1 MKVFLVEDSAPIVA
15 RLKDLLATV
24 PGASV
29 VGHAATAD
37 AAITG
42 IPAEQPDIVLLDLA
56 LADGTTGFDVLRAL
70 RPAMPDTGF
79 YMLSNHSADPY
90 RQLAERL
97 GARGFFDK
105 TRDIER
111 VRELMGAKRSCLQSS
126 C

>member
-15 RLKDLLATV
+15 RLKDLLAAV
-24 PGASV
+24 PGVSV

-37 AAITG
+37 AAIAA
-42 IPAEQPDIVLLDLA
+42 IPAERPDIVLLDLA

-70 RPAMPDTGF
+70 RPGMPETGF
-79 YMLSNHSADPY
+79 YMLSNHAADPY

-111 VRELMGAKRSCLQSS
+111 VRDLLGAKRPCLQSS

>member
-15 RLKDLLATV
+15 RLQDLLATL
-24 PGASV
+24 PGTSV

-37 AAITG
+37 AAIAA
-42 IPAEQPDIVLLDLA
+42 IPAERPDIVLLDIA

-70 RPAMPDTGF
+70 RPGMPDTGF
-79 YMLSNHSADPY
+79 YMLSNHAAYPY

-105 TRDIER
+105 TKDIER
-111 VRELMGAKRSCLQSS
+111 VSDLMQGRRLCLPSS

>member
-15 RLKDLLATV
+15 RLKDLLAAV
-24 PGASV
+24 PGTSV
-29 VGHAATAD
+29 VGHAATAE
-37 AAITG
+37 AAIAA
-42 IPAEQPDIVLLDLA
+42 IPAERPDIVLLDLS
-56 LADGTTGFDVLRAL
+56 LAQGSGFDVLRAL
-70 RPAMPDTGF
+70 QPRMPEVGF

-105 TRDIER
+105 TKDIER
-111 VRELMGAKRSCLQSS
+111 VRDLLGAKRPCLQSS